1 MSIRLP
7 VLAAALALVIA
18 SCGSDD
24 TTITEPARVN
34 AGSSGSS
41 QQDAYGAATTTE
53 SPGRSEAAPEP
64 SAPDAEIAQNDAA
77 QNDVA
82 ASDAADNPS
91 GGAAPG
97 DSTVDSA
104 VADDGDA
111 ASPALAGPGDVP
123 DLQMINMHTDE
134 AISLQSVVDGQTP
147 LLFWFWAPH

>member
-18 SCGSDD
+18 SCGS
-24 TTITEPARVN
+24 
-34 AGSSGSS
+34 G
-41 QQDAYGAATTTE
+41 GAATT
-53 SPGRSEAAPEP
+53 EP
-64 SAPDAEIAQNDAA
+64 SAPDADVAQNDAA
-77 QNDVA
+77 QSDDA
-82 ASDAADNPS
+82 ASDAAEDPR
-91 GGAAPG
+91 GGAPG
-97 DSTVDSA
+97 DSTVDSE

>member
-24 TTITEPARVN
+24 TTIITEPARVN
-34 AGSSGSS
+34 AGSSESS
-41 QQDAYGAATTTE
+41 QQDAGGAVTTE
-53 SPGRSEAAPEP
+53 PSAGSEAAPDP

-77 QNDVA
+77 QSDVA

-104 VADDGDA
+104 VEDDGDA